1 MCQIRQAIYSPV
13 PPPTGIR
20 QAPRLSRAF
29 VQDLKHADHLVAR
42 GVGVGSW
49 TRNLS
54 WANKFRS
61 YLQEVCP
68 AEIRRRGVAAA
79 AGSTS
84 VVLAFLASVSAEN
97 PRAPSRVTAAK
108 RALNLI
114 RALDG
119 KPPADGEISV
129 QMLAK
134 ATAKAASV
142 PQGQSNAMPIILIA
156 RIVSRWRSSPI
167 WWKRQT
173 ALMALM
179 ALCVLARGAG
189 IHSCI
194 RQGVSWIRNNG
205 TTYRGHDRP
214 VKHCDRKDCKRP
226 NCVRGFLILLPFRKN
241 RQSQPTWM
249 PVAERSA
256 VYMLANHLEW
266 LATSGSK
273 SDALF
278 IARKVG
284 RRNRQMVFP
293 PNLSATSRMS
303 TQSFRTILR
312 QALVEC
318 CGLSKAQASRYGTHC
333 FRLAAMELLRKRGVP
348 AELRQQLGDWMS
360 PKVALRYLQLDAT
373 SQFDILEQI

>member
-1 MCQIRQAIYSPV
+1 MRQIRKAIYSPV
-13 PPPTGIR
+13 PPPTGNR
-20 QAPRLSRAF
+20 DTPRLSRSF
-29 VQDLKHADHLVAR
+29 VQDLRHADQLVAR

-54 WANKFRS
+54 WANKFRN

-68 AEIRRRGVAAA
+68 ENIRRQGVAAA

-84 VVLAFLASVSAEN
+84 VVMAFLASISAEN

-108 RALNLI
+108 RAINLI
-114 RALDG
+114 RALAG
-119 KPPADGEISV
+119 KPPADDMIGV
-129 QMLAK
+129 QMLSK
-134 ATAKAASV
+134 ATAKAATV
-142 PQGQSNAMPIILIA
+142 PQGQSNAMPIILVA
-156 RIVSRWRSSPI
+156 RIVARWRTSPV
-167 WWKRQT
+167 WWKRQV
-173 ALMALM
+173 ALMSLM

-194 RQGVSWIRNNG
+194 RKGVSWIRNDG
-205 TTYRGHDRP
+205 TTYRGRDKP
-214 VKHCDRKDCKRP
+214 IKHCDKKECKRP
-226 NCVRGFLILLPFRKN
+226 NCVRGFLLLLPFRKN

-256 VYMLANHLEW
+256 VQMLADHLQW
-266 LATSGSK
+266 LNDSGCK
-273 SDALF
+273 GDALF
-278 IARKVG
+278 VARKVG
-284 RRNRQMVFP
+284 RRNKRTVFP
-293 PNLSATSRMS
+293 PNLSAESRMS
-303 TQSFRTILR
+303 TKSFRTILR

-318 CGLSKAQASRYGTHC
+318 CGLSAAQASRYGTHC

-360 PKVALRYLQLDAT
+360 PKVALRYLQLDAA